1 MASRRYFSK
10 GFIDLLTLFL
20 AIGWLLAPAFS
31 ASAAKGPATTRV
43 KHKPIKYFVPGSRI
57 ALDAR
62 VSDKSGIKLVR
73 CYFKADDQAEYVFV
87 PMTESSSGL
96 YRAVLPAPADY
107 AVRIEYLFLVVNR
120 NEQVV
125 KTHPFQVKK
134 SGAEKEPP
142 QWQQTGGAGDLSI
155 YTELPQP
162 PDSVA
167 GFSDSV
173 TIDVVESSLRFG
185 VVSGLYS
192 VVASGSAGST
202 TGAAAA
208 ATSAGSISGTAGLS
222 TTAIVATAAGVAAG
236 AGVIAAVSD
245 SSSGSKDAVNPNA
258 SISWGDARVPP
269 ADTFQ
274 AVLGDKTLGTAS
286 DIRRTSGLRV
296 GRFDL
301 KIRAVSIAEE
311 YGLFI
316 VELGG
321 GAYFEDDG
329 GTRKESEL
337 AEGESVVYPVFIPDT
352 GSARIEW

>member
-1 MASRRYFSK
+1 MGSRLFLVKKSI
-10 GFIDLLTLFL
+10 GLLTLCL
-20 AIGWLLAPAFS
+20 VTAWLLVPAL
-31 ASAAKGPATTRV
+31 AAAAAEDPATTRV
-43 KHKPIKYFVPGSRI
+43 KHKPIPYFVPGSRI
-57 ALDAR
+57 LLDAE

-87 PMTESSSGL
+87 PMTESSSGR
-96 YRAVLPAPADY
+96 YRAVLPAPAEY
-107 AVRIEYLFLVVNR
+107 ADRMTYLFLVVNR

-125 KTHPFQVKK
+125 KTHPFQVQK
-134 SGAEKEPP
+134 SGPEKEPP
-142 QWQQTGGAGDLSI
+142 QWQQTGTEGDLSI
-155 YTELPQP
+155 YTELPDP
-162 PDSVA
+162 PGAVA

-173 TIDVVESSLRFG
+173 TIDAVESSLRFG

-192 VVASGSAGST
+192 VVSGSAGST

-236 AGVIAAVSD
+236 AGAIAAVSD
-245 SSSGSKDAVNPNA
+245 SSDGSKDAVNPSA

-269 ADTFQ
+269 QDSFQ
-274 AVLGDKTLGTAS
+274 AVLGKKNLGTAS
-286 DIRRTSGLRV
+286 SIKRISGLRV
-296 GRFDL
+296 GHFDL
-301 KIRAVSIAEE
+301 RIRAVSIAEE

-316 VELGG
+316 VELSG

-337 AEGESVVYPVFIPDT
+337 AEGQSVVYPLFVPDT